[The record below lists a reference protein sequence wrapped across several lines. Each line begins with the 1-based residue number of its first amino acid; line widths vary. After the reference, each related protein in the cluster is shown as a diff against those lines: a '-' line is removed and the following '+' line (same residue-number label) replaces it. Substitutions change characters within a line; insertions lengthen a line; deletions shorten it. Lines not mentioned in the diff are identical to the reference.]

1 MDDDDDDDG
10 DVCIVQDRSLF
21 WITAVSLVC
30 WPILRICLYY
40 NLTIYSSV
48 ATAFVRLKSVGV
60 TLTNRTQTGC
70 YKENLVQNMA
80 YEVTDTPFTNP
91 LYDVKGKKQCANGVT
106 HVRRRWADVAYSRPN
121 HKTTNRITT
130 ECDTDKERKICGG
143 KYLRMELQNIRC
155 LYHGLSNFFPCT
167 TLSFV

>member
-1 MDDDDDDDG
+1 
-10 DVCIVQDRSLF
+10 
-21 WITAVSLVC
+21 
-30 WPILRICLYY
+30 LYY

-106 HVRRRWADVAYSRPN
+106 HVRRR
-121 HKTTNRITT
+121 
-130 ECDTDKERKICGG
+130 
-143 KYLRMELQNIRC
+143 
-155 LYHGLSNFFPCT
+155 
-167 TLSFV
+167 